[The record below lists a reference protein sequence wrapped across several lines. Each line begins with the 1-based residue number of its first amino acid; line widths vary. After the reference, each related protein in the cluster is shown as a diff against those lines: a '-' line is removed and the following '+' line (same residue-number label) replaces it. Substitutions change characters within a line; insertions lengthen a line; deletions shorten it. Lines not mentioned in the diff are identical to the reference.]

1 VATIDDPRSETF
13 MAVLP
18 IITAP
23 HPVLEDKAREVRPD
37 EFGEGLAKHLSDMA
51 ETMYAAPGVGLAA
64 PQVSDSRRLVVI
76 DSEAGEGSGERLRK
90 FANPTIVERSKE
102 SIFWRETCL
111 SVPELEVE
119 VQRAQRILVR
129 WSDPLNGET
138 KEERFEGYEAVIVQH
153 ELDHLDGTILL
164 SRTSRFKRSRYIKRV
179 KKLRQQTRVE
189 IS

>member
-1 VATIDDPRSETF
+1 
-13 MAVLP
+13 MAVLH

-23 HPVLEDKAREVRPD
+23 HPILEDKAREVRPD
-37 EFGEGLAKHLSDMA
+37 EFGETLAKHLSDMA

-76 DSEAGEGSGERLRK
+76 DSEAGEGGGTRLRK

-119 VQRAQRILVR
+119 VERARRIMVR

-138 KEERFEGYEAVIVQH
+138 KEETFEGYEAVIVQH

-164 SRTSRFKRSRYIKRV
+164 ARTSRFKRSRYIKRV
-179 KKLRQQTRVE
+179 KKLRRQVSVE
-189 IS
+189 VS